1 MFLIQKLPSKEVT
14 SKTGIVKMRS
24 QGLFKCPVCK
34 KEVIK
39 DIDNGRKIETCSK
52 QCRIYPDLKHGM
64 CGTPIHNIWRSMKG
78 RCDSNSVNSINYKY
92 YAGKG
97 ITYQESWKEFSNFL
111 TDMIGTFEPGLS
123 LDRIDPNG
131 NYTKENC
138 QWITLE
144 ENMRKDQ
151 IKPIYKYTQD
161 GVYVCSY
168 ESVAE
173 AVLAG
178 EAPFSSSLSRVARGE
193 RTHYKG
199 FVWKYEE

>member
-1 MFLIQKLPSKEVT
+1 
-14 SKTGIVKMRS
+14 MRS

-52 QCRIYPDLKHGM
+52 QCRIYPDLKHRM
-64 CGTPIHNIWRSMKG
+64 CGTHIHNTWRGLKT
-78 RCDSNSVNSINYKY
+78 RCDNPSNTAYIY
-92 YAGKG
+92 YGGKG

-111 TDMIGTFEPGLS
+111 SDMIGTYKSGLS
-123 LDRIDPNG
+123 IDRINSNG

-144 ENMRKDQ
+144 ENIRKDQ
-151 IKPIYKYTQD
+151 IKPIYKYTKD
-161 GVYVCSY
+161 GIYICSY
-168 ESVAE
+168 ESVAK

-193 RTHYKG
+193 RKHYQG
-199 FVWKYEE
+199 FIWKYVQ